1 MEITYVNRTVTVSL
15 PDNGGEVTINLIKIP
30 SVEDV
35 LLCKKCAFVTIGK
48 DTKQLPLNEWLH
60 DIMEARHSPI
70 RELHFAIEFIG
81 LPSYI
86 ATHFARH
93 IHARPYIQTQR
104 NDRQSNYDRRKAPQD
119 APVKMIWCMEGE
131 ELQIVANKRTCMLA
145 DPATRIVA
153 QALCDLVE
161 RVVPYCEGLLVPMCV
176 HNGGVCHEFKGGCG
190 RCKKCD

>member
-1 MEITYVNRTVTVSL
+1 METTYWNRRVTVNL
-15 PDNGGEVTINLIKIP
+15 PDNGGEVIINLIRIP
-30 SVEDV
+30 STEDV
-35 LLCKKCAFVTIGK
+35 LLCKKCAFATIGK
-48 DTKQLPLNEWLH
+48 DTKQPPLNEWLH

-70 RELHFAIEFIG
+70 RELHFAFEFIG

-119 APVKMIWCMEGE
+119 APVRMIWCMEGE

-176 HNGGVCHEFKGGCG
+176 HNGGVCHEMKPCG
-190 RCKKCD
+190 RCKK